1 MAVKP
6 PGADTTT
13 GTLKHGIVTDLADN
27 NAGQIS
33 AQDVR
38 QNMVDLADCIVPH
51 AASGD
56 YATYPFNNGAV
67 NFNNLIVAKSGVKF
81 DNAFNTGLEAHQKIQ
96 TEPFLGVTG
105 INHNQLSSITVGD
118 YHSQYVSR
126 SGCRLLTGNLG
137 TGAEFINSSGAAIGL
152 PDGVTMYDH
161 CGLSFSHTKVT
172 QGGKAGGPTNREIVH
187 LGSGMYQGEANSSTI
202 LQFDID
208 QSKMDSAKSTAL
220 AWVNFDG
227 TSGNLAARSSYNIT
241 ALEASGNGT
250 YKIYFKDKLFDNTNY
265 VAVAHANGT
274 AGNASAR
281 DMDIVNAAIVTR
293 TQDYLTVAVQNDANV
308 YIDCK
313 LVDVVVYGVQSGVL
327 PASGALTYTQ
337 KSFT

>member
-6 PGADTTT
+6 PGADTTV
-13 GTLKHGIVTDLADN
+13 GTLKHGIVQDLADN

-38 QNMVDLADCIVPH
+38 QNMVDIADCIVPH

-67 NFNNLIVAKSGVKF
+67 NFNNLVVAKSGIKF

-96 TEPFLGVTG
+96 TQPYLGVTG

-137 TGAEFINSSGAAIGL
+137 TGAEFINSSGAAVGV
-152 PDGVTMYDH
+152 PGGVTAYDN
-161 CGLSFSHTKVT
+161 CGIYFSGLRPAV
-172 QGGKAGGPTNREIVH
+172 
-187 LGSGMYQGEANSSTI
+187 STI
-202 LQFDID
+202 LMFDVD

-265 VAVAHANGT
+265 VAIAHANGT
-274 AGNASAR
+274 AGSASAR
-281 DMDIVNAAIVTR
+281 DMDIVNAAVVTR
-293 TQDYLTVAVQNDANV
+293 TADYLTVAVQNDANA